1 MPNAVSE
8 AVGTKLVSEKT
19 VPKFLTVGL
28 NCDLI
33 FPMNDTM
40 NTTNKAVMGMYPSI
54 ELELDGIPFEVLYS
68 ASADKQSVSIMKI
81 LTLEAKISGEDW
93 YHITS
98 ETDQIERMIIK
109 AINNV
114 EQDFDDIGD

>member
-1 MPNAVSE
+1 
-8 AVGTKLVSEKT
+8 
-19 VPKFLTVGL
+19 
-28 NCDLI
+28 
-33 FPMNDTM
+33 MNDAMNTM
-40 NTTNKAVMGMYPSI
+40 NKPVIGTYPSI
-54 ELELDGIPFEVLYS
+54 ELELDGIPFEVFYS
-68 ASADKQSVSIMKI
+68 ASADKQSVSIMRI